1 MGGAHAAFSDHA
13 GSGMIGLAGFDRSL
27 TRYRN
32 NSTDIAGTA
41 RSRLISGVEM
51 QRIFLFFEV
60 AGCNIDDRLLLV
72 CICRGISPHASPTR
86 ARFSQPIFSEI
97 LGSRSTRQLTFL
109 AAAARF
115 SYKKIRWR
123 QKSHGSL
130 AFSAAGRSA
139 P

>member
-1 MGGAHAAFSDHA
+1 
-13 GSGMIGLAGFDRSL
+13 MIGLAGVDRSL

-60 AGCNIDDRLLLV
+60 AGCDIDDRFLLV
-72 CICRGISPHASPTR
+72 CICGGISPTQ
-86 ARFSQPIFSEI
+86 ARQGHVFRNRFFSEI
-97 LGSRSTRQLTFL
+97 LGSRSIRQLTFL

-115 SYKKIRWR
+115 TYKKIRWW

-130 AFSAAGRSA
+130 AFSAAGRST